1 MKQYIALDVHKH
13 YTFAGREEVE
23 TRRAT
28 YHRLEHTRGIFKRY
42 LAEIEPGTT
51 VALEATGNWYWVVDE
66 IEASGMKP
74 ALVHPY
80 KAKVML
86 GCINKTDKLDVA
98 GMNRLQRTGTL
109 PTVWIPPVGTRD
121 QRELPRTRMFL
132 TQLRAKLKNRI
143 QSTLTKY
150 ALNVTGYSDAFGQEA
165 RRIME
170 KRMEELP
177 PQAKK
182 ATQQL
187 LDLLDPLEEQ
197 VQDQEERIQEL
208 VKVTPEME
216 LLMTLPCIGKI
227 LAIVIASE
235 VGDIRRFPKAENYTS
250 YAGTAPRIKAS
261 GDKYRIGRLRAD
273 VNHYLKWAYIEAANC
288 VCMHQKHYPDRHVTL
303 LYKRIARRKGHP
315 KAIGAVARHLAEAT
329 FHVLSRNQPYRDPA
343 LNKRVVT
350 TGT

>member
-1 MKQYIALDVHKH
+1 MQEYIALDVHKH
-13 YTFAGREEVE
+13 YTFAGREEVG
-23 TRRAT
+23 TRRAA
-28 YHRLEHTRGIFKRY
+28 YDRLEHTKGIFKRY
-42 LAEIEPGTT
+42 LAEVEPGTT

-86 GCINKTDKLDVA
+86 GCINKTDKLDVT

-109 PTVWIPPVGTRD
+109 PTVWIPPVETRD

-143 QSTLTKY
+143 QATLTKY

-165 RRIME
+165 RKVMAKRI
-170 KRMEELP
+170 EELP

-182 ATQQL
+182 AIQQL
-187 LDLLDPLEEQ
+187 LELLDPLEEQ
-197 VQDQEERIQEL
+197 IQDQEKRIQEM
-208 VKVTPEME
+208 VKVTPEMD
-216 LLMTLPCIGKI
+216 LLLTLPCIGKI
-227 LAIVIASE
+227 LAVVIASE

-288 VCMHQKHYPDRHVTL
+288 VCMHQRHYPDRHVTL
-303 LYKRIARRKGHP
+303 LYKRIVRRKGHP

-329 FHVLSRNQPYRDPA
+329 FYVLTRNQPYRDPA
-343 LNKRVVT
+343 LSKRVVA

>member
-1 MKQYIALDVHKH
+1 MQEYIALDVHKH
-13 YTFAGREEVE
+13 YTFAGREEVG
-23 TRRAT
+23 TCRAM
-28 YHRLEHTRGIFKRY
+28 YNRLEHTRGIFKRY
-42 LAEIEPGTT
+42 LAKVEPGTT
-51 VALEATGNWYWVVDE
+51 VALEATGNWYWVVSE

-86 GCINKTDKLDVA
+86 GCINKTDKLDVM

-109 PTVWIPPVGTRD
+109 PTVWIPPVETRD

-132 TQLRAKLKNRI
+132 TQLRTKLKNRI
-143 QSTLTKY
+143 QATLTKY

-165 RRIME
+165 RRVME
-170 KRMEELP
+170 KRIEELP

-187 LDLLDPLEEQ
+187 LELLDPLEAQ
-197 VQDQEERIQEL
+197 IQDQEKRIQEL
-208 VKVTPEME
+208 VKVTPEMD
-216 LLMTLPCIGKI
+216 LLTTMPYIGKI
-227 LAIVIASE
+227 LAVVIASE

-250 YAGTAPRIKAS
+250 YAGTAPRVKAS

-288 VCMHQKHYPDRHVTL
+288 TCMHQRNFPDRHVTL

-329 FHVLSRNQPYRDPA
+329 FYVLTRNQPYRDPT
-343 LNKRVVT
+343 LSKRVVT

>member
-1 MKQYIALDVHKH
+1 MQEYIALDVHKH
-13 YTFAGREEVE
+13 YTFAGREEVG
-23 TRRAT
+23 TRRAA
-28 YHRLEHTRGIFKRY
+28 YDRLEHTKGIFKRY
-42 LAEIEPGTT
+42 LAEVEPGTT

-74 ALVHPY
+74 ALIHPY

-86 GCINKTDKLDVA
+86 GCINKTDKLDVM

-109 PTVWIPPVGTRD
+109 PTVWIPPIETRD

-143 QSTLTKY
+143 QATLTKY
-150 ALNVTGYSDAFGQEA
+150 ALNVTGYSDSFGQEA
-165 RRIME
+165 RKVME
-170 KRMEELP
+170 KRIEELP

-187 LDLLDPLEEQ
+187 LELLDPLEEQ
-197 VQDQEERIQEL
+197 IQDQEKRIQEL
-208 VKVTPEME
+208 VKVTPEMD
-216 LLMTLPCIGKI
+216 LLVTMPCIGKI

-288 VCMHQKHYPDRHVTL
+288 VCMHQRNFPDRHVTL

-329 FHVLSRNQPYRDPA
+329 FYVLSRNQPYRDPA
-343 LNKRVVT
+343 LSKRVVT